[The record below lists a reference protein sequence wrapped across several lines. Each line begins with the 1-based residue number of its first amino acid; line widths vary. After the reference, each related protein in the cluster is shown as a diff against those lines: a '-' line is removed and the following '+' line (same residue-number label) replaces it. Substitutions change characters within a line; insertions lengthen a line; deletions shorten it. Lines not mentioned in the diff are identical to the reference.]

1 MEEVLSIVVLG
12 RAARNESNIKNR
24 QPIGNMY
31 VKAEAMSDFYKE
43 IIADELNVKEVEFT
57 EDVRAFT
64 TYSFKPQLKTVGP
77 KYGKVLNKIREA
89 LQGVDGND
97 AMDTLKSDG
106 TLKFSF
112 DGTDVELKEEDLLIE
127 MSNKEG
133 FVEQNDNKLTV
144 ILDNNLTEDL
154 LEEGYVREL
163 ISKIQTMRKEAGFEV
178 MDKIRISMTGNEKL
192 ETYLTENGD
201 FVKTETMASEI
212 DLAGVSGYTKEW
224 DINGEKVTLGVE
236 KIGG

>member
-1 MEEVLSIVVLG
+1 
-12 RAARNESNIKNR
+12 
-24 QPIGNMY
+24 
-31 VKAEAMSDFYKE
+31 MSDFYKE

-64 TYSFKPQLKTVGP
+64 TYTFKPQLKTVGP

-97 AMDTLKSDG
+97 AMDTLKSEG
-106 TLKFSF
+106 ALKFNF
-112 DGTDVELKEEDLLIE
+112 DGIDVELKEEDLLIE

-133 FVEQNDNKLTV
+133 FVEQNDNKVTV
-144 ILDNNLTEDL
+144 ILDTNLTEEL

-178 MDKIRISMTGNEKL
+178 MDRINIYVKNNDHLADLMNKNQELIRSIVLCDDIVRDVTEGYEK
-192 ETYLTENGD
+192 D
-201 FVKTETMASEI
+201 
-212 DLAGVSGYTKEW
+212 W
-224 DINGEKVTLGVE
+224 DINGENVTLAV
-236 KIGG
+236 KKNS